1 MEKATLE
8 PIDITRG
15 NDYNIVLAFLEST
28 DPDEYVNLSD
38 FTDIKADFREGKA
51 ESSPLVFSK
60 SLGSGITVSG
70 TGNKTLTIALLS
82 ANTEL
87 FDQGK
92 YYFDIAF
99 YIGSVLST
107 WVEGTIIVDSNTT
120 AI

>member
-15 NDYNIVLAFLEST
+15 NDKNIVLSFRESIS
-28 DPDEYVNLSD
+28 PEVYVDLSD

-51 ESSPLVFSK
+51 ESSPLIFSK
-60 SLGSGITVSG
+60 SLGSGISISG
-70 TGNKTLTIALLS
+70 TGNRTLTIALLS
-82 ANTEL
+82 ENTEL

-92 YYFDIAF
+92 YYFDIAM

-107 WVEGTIIVDSNTT
+107 WVEGTINVDSNTT